1 MEAPRGVGR
10 RQIERARVMSKEVAI
25 LGVGMHPWGKW
36 GRNFVEYGVKAAED
50 ALKDAGIAWTDIQ
63 YVAGGDTIR
72 NGYPGFV
79 AGASFAQAL
88 GWTGARV
95 SSSYGACASGTQAI
109 EAARTRI
116 LAGLC
121 DVALVV

>member
-1 MEAPRGVGR
+1 MGSGR
-10 RQIERARVMSKEVAI
+10 EGRIMVDQVAV
-25 LGVGMHPWGKW
+25 LGVGMHPWGEC
-36 GRNFVEYGVKAAED
+36 GGIFVEYGVKAAED
-50 ALKDAGIAWTDIQ
+50 ALKDAGVAWTDIQ
-63 YVAGGDTIR
+63 YVAGGETIR

-79 AGASFAQAL
+79 RAASCAEAL

-121 DVALVV
+121 DVALVVGGDTTPK